1 MARKVVY
8 CIPSLHIHGGMERV
22 VTLKANYLADFA
34 GYEVYIVMTD
44 AKGKAPFF
52 PLSSRVHLIQLDE
65 DFEELWNQPLWRRI
79 FLYLK
84 HQRGYRRKLTQ
95 CLMELRP
102 DITISTLRREI
113 NFLCDIPDGSKKIG
127 EIHMNRKYFRTLSEG
142 GRLRCVYRWLQ
153 KLWERQL
160 VHSLCKLD
168 AFVALTDRDAEQWG
182 ELRNVH
188 VIPNP
193 LAFYIEKPERV
204 ENCTAMAMGRFCNQK
219 GFDLLVQ
226 AWRKVVLR
234 HPDWKLHFYGDDGE
248 EFRRYI
254 AQYHMEAYCIPH
266 PFTDN
271 TQAAMEQ
278 HSFFVLG
285 SRFEGF
291 GMVMA
296 EAMACGLP
304 VVAFDCPYG
313 PREIIR
319 DGEDGMLA
327 KPENTDDLAEKLCR
341 MIEDASRRGQM
352 GERAHENIRRLHMEK
367 VGRMWTDLFDE
378 LILSKS

>member
-1 MARKVVY
+1 
-8 CIPSLHIHGGMERV
+8 
-22 VTLKANYLADFA
+22 
-34 GYEVYIVMTD
+34 
-44 AKGKAPFF
+44 
-52 PLSSRVHLIQLDE
+52 
-65 DFEELWNQPLWRRI
+65 
-79 FLYLK
+79 
-84 HQRGYRRKLTQ
+84 
-95 CLMELRP
+95 
-102 DITISTLRREI
+102 
-113 NFLCDIPDGSKKIG
+113 
-127 EIHMNRKYFRTLSEG
+127 
-142 GRLRCVYRWLQ
+142 
-153 KLWERQL
+153 
-160 VHSLCKLD
+160 
-168 AFVALTDRDAEQWG
+168 
-182 ELRNVH
+182 
-188 VIPNP
+188 
-193 LAFYIEKPERV
+193 
-204 ENCTAMAMGRFCNQK
+204 
-219 GFDLLVQ
+219 
-226 AWRKVVLR
+226 
-234 HPDWKLHFYGDDGE
+234 
-248 EFRRYI
+248 
-254 AQYHMEAYCIPH
+254 MEAYCIPH